1 MYAVI
6 TNTEI
11 TSIAIAFVN
20 LLSFLP
26 CRHFFLCIRIL
37 VVLSTFNDRPF
48 IFSISTLLHTALPAM
63 RLTHLICT
71 HASLVCRDWY
81 PQLHV
86 IDDAFTKYLEN
97 KIDQSKDLEE
107 RAALSSLLGTI
118 TSVLERVREA
128 ESEGSVDEAE
138 QELTVEQVRQRMQVR
153 EE

>member
-1 MYAVI
+1 M
-6 TNTEI
+6 
-11 TSIAIAFVN
+11 
-20 LLSFLP
+20 
-26 CRHFFLCIRIL
+26 
-37 VVLSTFNDRPF
+37 
-48 IFSISTLLHTALPAM
+48 
-63 RLTHLICT
+63 
-71 HASLVCRDWY
+71 
-81 PQLHV
+81 

-153 EE
+153 E